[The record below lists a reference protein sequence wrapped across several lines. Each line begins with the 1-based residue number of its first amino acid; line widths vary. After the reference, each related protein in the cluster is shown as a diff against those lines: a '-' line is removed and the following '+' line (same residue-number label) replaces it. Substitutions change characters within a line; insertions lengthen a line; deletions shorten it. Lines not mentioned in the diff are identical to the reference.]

1 MELFQKELDK
11 GSYKVFNGRNPYR
24 WLLEEISGGSGAYP
38 RPMRICGVLSGIV
51 RGAASAARLTK
62 RKEGMSMLEA
72 WLERRIQPDGAQP
85 DERVRSAWG
94 KAASIMGI
102 FCNVL
107 LFAGKIVVGLVSGSL
122 AITADAFNNLSDASS
137 SVVSLLGFKMA
148 DKPADA
154 EHPYGH
160 GRYEYLSG
168 LMVAVM
174 ILVIGVELLKSSVE
188 KILHPEPIAFSW
200 LLVLVL
206 ACSIAVKL
214 WMSAFNRR
222 IGRRIGSKTLT
233 ATADDS
239 RNDVIATSVVLLAT
253 VLGHF
258 TGLMLDG
265 WLGAAVAL
273 FILFSGFMLVKDTI
287 DPLLGG
293 AVDAQTVDHI
303 RRKIMGYPG
312 VLGTHDLIVHDYG
325 PGRQFASVHVEMDA
339 QRDPLESHD
348 LIDNIERDFLR
359 DEKLH
364 LVIHYDPVAMDDPRI
379 GVMREFIAGVAACI
393 HKDMTIHDLRIVPG
407 PTHVNVVFDCI
418 VPYEV
423 KLDEEDIRQRI
434 TRVVQAEYPNYYCVI
449 TLEHGFTGK

>member
-1 MELFQKELDK
+1 
-11 GSYKVFNGRNPYR
+11 
-24 WLLEEISGGSGAYP
+24 
-38 RPMRICGVLSGIV
+38 
-51 RGAASAARLTK
+51 
-62 RKEGMSMLEA
+62 MLEK
-72 WLERRIQPDGAQP
+72 WLAQRIQPEGKEM
-85 DERVRSAWG
+85 DEAVRSSWG
-94 KAASIMGI
+94 KAASVTGI
-102 FCNVL
+102 ICNAL
-107 LFAGKIVVGLVSGSL
+107 LFAGKMAVGLVSGSV

-160 GRYEYLSG
+160 GRYEYLAG

-174 ILVIGVELLKSSVE
+174 ILVIGVELMKTSVE
-188 KILHPEPIAFSW
+188 KILNPSEVLFSW
-200 LLVLVL
+200 PLMLVLV
-206 ACSIAVKL
+206 CSIAVKF

-222 IGRRIGSKTLT
+222 IGRRISSKTLE

-239 RNDVIATSVVLLAT
+239 RNDVIATGAVLLAT
-253 VLGHF
+253 VIAHF
-258 TGLMLDG
+258 TGLTLDG
-265 WLGAAVAL
+265 YMGAAVAA

-293 AVDAQTVDHI
+293 AADAKQVERI
-303 RRKIMGYPG
+303 RRKIMSYPG

-339 QRDPLESHD
+339 QQDPVESHD
-348 LIDNIERDFLR
+348 LIDNIERDFLNE
-359 DEKLH
+359 EKLH

-379 GVMREFIAGVAACI
+379 LVMREFIAGIAACI
-393 HKDMTIHDLRIVPG
+393 HPEMSIHDLRIVPG

-423 KLDEEDIRQRI
+423 KLEGEDIRQRI

>member
-1 MELFQKELDK
+1 MIE
-11 GSYKVFNGRNPYR
+11 N
-24 WLLEEISGGSGAYP
+24 WLAG
-38 RPMRICGVLSGIV
+38 
-51 RGAASAARLTK
+51 
-62 RKEGMSMLEA
+62 
-72 WLERRIQPDGAQP
+72 RIQPKGAP
-85 DERVRSAWG
+85 LDERARSAWG
-94 KAASIMGI
+94 KAASVIGI
-102 FCNVL
+102 ICNAL
-107 LFAGKIVVGLVSGSL
+107 LFAGKMAVGLVSGSV

-160 GRYEYLSG
+160 GRYEYLAG

-174 ILVIGVELLKSSVE
+174 ILVIGVELMKTSVE
-188 KILHPEPIAFSW
+188 KILNPSEVLFSW
-200 LLVLVL
+200 PLMLVLV
-206 ACSIAVKL
+206 CSIAVKL

-222 IGRRIGSKTLT
+222 IGKRISSKTLE

-239 RNDVIATSVVLLAT
+239 RNDVIATGAVLLAT
-253 VLGHF
+253 VIAHF
-258 TGLMLDG
+258 TGLTLDG
-265 WLGAAVAL
+265 YMGAAVAA
-273 FILFSGFMLVKDTI
+273 FILFSGFMLVKETI

-293 AVDAQTVDHI
+293 AADAKQVERI
-303 RRKIMGYPG
+303 RRKIMSYPG

-339 QRDPLESHD
+339 QQDPVESHD
-348 LIDNIERDFLR
+348 LIDNIERDFLNE
-359 DEKLH
+359 EKLH

-379 GVMREFIAGVAACI
+379 LVMREFIAGIAACI
-393 HKDMTIHDLRIVPG
+393 HPEMSIHDLRIVPG

-423 KLDEEDIRQRI
+423 KLEGEDIKQRI

>member
-1 MELFQKELDK
+1 MD
-11 GSYKVFNGRNPYR
+11 
-24 WLLEEISGGSGAYP
+24 
-38 RPMRICGVLSGIV
+38 
-51 RGAASAARLTK
+51 
-62 RKEGMSMLEA
+62 EA
-72 WLERRIQPDGAQP
+72 
-85 DERVRSAWG
+85 VRSSWG
-94 KAASIMGI
+94 KAASVTGI
-102 FCNVL
+102 ICNAL
-107 LFAGKIVVGLVSGSL
+107 LFAGKMAVGLVSGSV

-160 GRYEYLSG
+160 GRYEYLAG

-174 ILVIGVELLKSSVE
+174 ILVIGVELMKTSVE
-188 KILHPEPIAFSW
+188 KILNPSEVLFSW
-200 LLVLVL
+200 PLMMVLVL
-206 ACSIAVKL
+206 SVAVKF

-222 IGRRIGSKTLT
+222 IGKRISSKTLE

-239 RNDVIATSVVLLAT
+239 RNDVIATGAVLLAT
-253 VLGHF
+253 VIAHV
-258 TGLMLDG
+258 TGLTLDG
-265 WLGAAVAL
+265 YMGAAVAA

-293 AVDAQTVDHI
+293 AADAKQVERI
-303 RRKIMGYPG
+303 RRKIMSYPG

-339 QRDPLESHD
+339 QQDPVESHD
-348 LIDNIERDFLR
+348 LIDNIERDFLNE
-359 DEKLH
+359 EKLH

-379 GVMREFIAGVAACI
+379 LVMREFIAGIAACI
-393 HKDMTIHDLRIVPG
+393 HPEMSIHDLRIVPG

-423 KLDEEDIRQRI
+423 KLEGEDIRQRI